1 MGNLCFLSGHRGPLA
16 GKKPNSSLLPSFS
29 ASFLSSPPPHLPP
42 RPLRSI
48 LLPCSC
54 ISLQNWDPEDWD
66 NVYSFILLGR
76 EESGRINISG
86 FLWFLPYSVAFFFLL
101 FDLFFFCRWTDC
113 LVIIAGSFK
122 SFRLFSSMFLKSCV
136 IPRGFKRPGMIE
148 PIFLFCLE
156 TEFVRITANAR
167 KSDLILATRKDRRE
181 EGSGR
186 VGARL
191 HWWWLVQ
198 LVSLA
203 HMAKAQRCNV
213 ERGRRLQ
220 PAKIQ
225 KSRLA
230 SINAAEDVND

>member
-1 MGNLCFLSGHRGPLA
+1 
-16 GKKPNSSLLPSFS
+16 
-29 ASFLSSPPPHLPP
+29 
-42 RPLRSI
+42 
-48 LLPCSC
+48 
-54 ISLQNWDPEDWD
+54 
-66 NVYSFILLGR
+66 
-76 EESGRINISG
+76 
-86 FLWFLPYSVAFFFLL
+86 
-101 FDLFFFCRWTDC
+101 
-113 LVIIAGSFK
+113 
-122 SFRLFSSMFLKSCV
+122 MFLKSCV

-186 VGARL
+186 VGAGL
-191 HWWWLVQ
+191 HRWWLVQ

-203 HMAKAQRCNV
+203 HMAKVQRWNV